1 MDLNAIESGP
11 DSPQGPVPLVILHG
25 LLGSARNWGQ
35 VVKELGGR
43 RRVLALDLPN
53 HGASPW
59 AEIMDYPFMARELA
73 KAIEGLG
80 GRAAI
85 MGHSMGGKAAMVL
98 ALTRPDLVE
107 RLCVVDIAPVAYT
120 HTFAPYVRAMRA
132 VNLADVSSRSAV
144 DQALAAQIPDKGVRA
159 FLLQNLENGASGYRW
174 RANLAVLQAHMD
186 DILAFPRFGDGTHYD
201 GPTLFVAGETSDYIR
216 PDHEDVIAALFPKA
230 RMAEVAGAGH
240 WVHADNPAGF
250 MAAIQE
256 FFIPR
261 P

>member
-1 MDLNAIESGP
+1 MELAAIDSGP
-11 DSPQGPVPLVILHG
+11 QSPAGPLPLVILHG

-35 VVKELGGR
+35 VVKDLGQK

-73 KAIEGLG
+73 KAIAHLG

-85 MGHSMGGKAAMVL
+85 MGHSMGGKAAMTL
-98 ALTRPDLVE
+98 ALHHPEMVE
-107 RLCVVDIAPVAYT
+107 LLCVVDIAPVSYT
-120 HTFAPYVRAMRA
+120 HTFAPYVKAMRA
-132 VNLADVSSRSAV
+132 VNLAEVKTRGEV

-159 FLLQNLENGASGYRW
+159 FLLQNLESGQGGYRW

-186 DILAFPRFGDGTHYD
+186 DILGFPRFADGIRYE

-216 PDHEDVIAALFPKA
+216 PEHQDVIEALFPQA
-230 RMAEVAGAGH
+230 RMAEVPRAGH

-250 MAAIQE
+250 LAAVSD
-256 FFIPR
+256 FLTP
-261 P
+261 